1 MGAIC
6 EAVVFEKPREVRV
19 RRVQLPD
26 LAPRDVLT
34 RTLVSGI
41 SAGTE
46 GWVLTNRYKGTI
58 DKFPH
63 IPGYQRAGIVE
74 AVGSQ
79 VTRFKPADRVFSRG
93 SKLAPGQDIHP
104 ESWNGQMGMAVCEEQ
119 TLVPLPDRASLEEA
133 AFGLVVAVGCVGVKM
148 AQVQP
153 GEVVVVIGLGMIG
166 QMSAQAGRRAGAKV
180 IACDV
185 IEKRVELARQ
195 HSAHMAECCAGEEMS
210 AVIAREGH
218 ERVDVVIETT
228 GRSSMF
234 EAALALI
241 RWEGRIAMQGY
252 YPDPIEI
259 EFHRTHGRR
268 AIVSFPCGW
277 DEAALRWVIG
287 AMGTEA
293 VIVKPLITHEF
304 PAARA
309 PEAYRLLQERP
320 AEALGV
326 MLRWG

>member
-1 MGAIC
+1 MGATC
-6 EAVVFEKPREVRV
+6 EAVVFERPGEVRV
-19 RRVQLPD
+19 RRVELPD
-26 LAPRDVLT
+26 LGPRDVLT
-34 RTLVSGI
+34 RTIVSGI

-74 AVGSQ
+74 AVGGG
-79 VTRFKPADRVFSRG
+79 VTRVKPGDRVFSRG

-104 ESWNGQMGMAVCEEQ
+104 DSWNGQMGMAVGEE
-119 TLVPLPDRASLEEA
+119 TTMIPLPDSASLEEA

-166 QMSAQAGRRAGAKV
+166 QMSGQAARRAGARV

-195 HSAHMAECCAGEEMS
+195 HSAHIAECCAGEEMP

-218 ERVDVVIETT
+218 KEVDAVIETT

-252 YPDPIEI
+252 YPDLIEI
-259 EFHRTHGRR
+259 EFHRTHARR

-277 DEAALRWVIG
+277 DDDALKWVLG
-287 AMGTEA
+287 AMGTAA
-293 VIVKPLITHEF
+293 VTAKPLITHEF
-304 PAARA
+304 PVARA

-320 AEALGV
+320 GEALGV
-326 MLRWG
+326 MLRWS